1 MPASKNSI
9 LFIQNRPRR
18 AGAQVSLSRIITSQ
32 DISSLNPYVLLG
44 SNGWLKSFL
53 DKHKI
58 LNQVR
63 PWRSPRSL
71 SSRLGARSLFAN
83 KTIKKLKA
91 DGVYPAAIVA
101 NDHEE
106 CLIALALSQALGK
119 TASQVPV
126 ITILRSSGMS
136 QVDFKKYNCMQCDQL
151 FARGEELTAK
161 ATQWGGRN
169 VTCMLGSFSEDEL
182 ITPPPAPAS
191 FPTKILVAGSEI
203 PNKGF
208 SDVLDALKIV
218 ELNEP
223 EFPALELVFTGE
235 QTEPLAQIA
244 NQPFRS
250 RFHFAGRI
258 ENFIEYARQ
267 FQLAI
272 HPSRAES
279 FGMAPLELILAGVPT
294 MISNTGITPELPL
307 SAPWT
312 FPTNSP
318 YDLAR
323 SITEL
328 WKNWTRWPS
337 NIHELQG
344 YILDRYP
351 ISHTTS
357 SLAKSIER
365 LTKKS

>member
-1 MPASKNSI
+1 MPSSKDSI
-9 LFIQNRPRR
+9 LFIQHRPRR
-18 AGAQVSLSRIITSQ
+18 AGAQVSLSRIVTSQ
-32 DISSLNPYVLLG
+32 DISQLNPYVLLG
-44 SNGWLKSFL
+44 GKGWLKSFL
-53 DKHKI
+53 DQHEI

-63 PWRSPRSL
+63 PWPSPRSL
-71 SSRLGARSLFAN
+71 SSRLGGLSRFAN
-83 KTIKKLKA
+83 KIIQKLQA
-91 DGVYPAAIVA
+91 DGIQPAAIVA
-101 NDHEE
+101 NDHQE
-106 CLIALALSQALGK
+106 CLLALALSRALGK
-119 TASQVPV
+119 ATGRVPV

-136 QVDFKKYNCMQCDQL
+136 LADFKKYNCIQCDQL
-151 FARGEELTAK
+151 FARGEELTAQ

-169 VTCMLGSFSEDEL
+169 VTCMLGSFSEDDL
-182 ITPPPAPAS
+182 CPPLPAPSS
-191 FPTKILVAGSEI
+191 FPTKILIAGSEN

-235 QTEPLAQIA
+235 QTEPLVQLS

-250 RFHFAGRI
+250 CFRFAGRI
-258 ENFIEYARQ
+258 ENFTDYARQ

-294 MISNTGITPELPL
+294 MISTTGITTELPL
-307 SAPWT
+307 TIPWT
-312 FPTNSP
+312 FPP
-318 YDLAR
+318 KAPQDLAR

-328 WKNWTRWPS
+328 WKNWAISPS
-337 NIHELQG
+337 NIHELQR
-344 YILDRYP
+344 YILDHYP

-357 SLAKSIER
+357 SLAKSIEL
-365 LTKKS
+365 LTKKP